1 MLTVALCATPKTLPG
16 NSKAIKL
23 SSKLQNQ
30 SPPYFPPL
38 PSSGFDLDGA
48 GVGNTVG
55 HLRRQCLYMGAP
67 PSFPPDSASRAESLG
82 PAAGEAASRTAAAE
96 DATAL
101 GCSARQPLVHF
112 SESAVTVQAVCLTSP
127 SQCLCSC
134 LLSANSACT
143 IVPTGQRQTFLSRC
157 FVLPCIRCILTRCGS
172 AKLYFQA
179 SVGKSAVFLKLA

>member
-55 HLRRQCLYMGAP
+55 YRRRQCLYMGAP

-82 PAAGEAASRTAAAE
+82 PAAGEAASRTAGAE
-96 DATAL
+96 DATAH
-101 GCSARQPLVHF
+101 GCLARQPLVHF
-112 SESAVTVQAVCLTSP
+112 SESEVTVDAVRPTSP
-127 SQCLCSC
+127 SLWLCC
-134 LLSANSACT
+134 RLPFVVSACAF
-143 IVPTGQRQTFLSRC
+143 VPTVPRQTLLSRC
-157 FVLPCIRCILTRCGS
+157 FRLPCIHCRSTRSGS
-172 AKLYFQA
+172 ASL
-179 SVGKSAVFLKLA
+179 